1 MILHNEL
8 YFAYGSNMNL
18 NQMAYRCP
26 ESEVVGPVRLDGC
39 KLAFRGA
46 GFATILPCAGGSVEG
61 VLWHISEMD
70 ERRLD
75 RYEGVPRHYDKRTVQ
90 VLGKDG
96 AHYKAMVYEMC
107 PPLRDQP
114 ALPSESYLNGILQGC
129 RQNSLPLRPVREAL
143 QEVQALVREQDL
155 PRKSPPGHKGRAR

>member
-1 MILHNEL
+1 MHNEL
-8 YFAYGSNMNL
+8 YFAYGSNMDL
-18 NQMAYRCP
+18 DQMDYRCP
-26 ESEVVGPVRLDGC
+26 ESEVIGPVRLDGY

-46 GFATILPCAGGSVEG
+46 GFATILPCEGGSVEG
-61 VLWHISEMD
+61 VLWRISEMD

-75 RYEGVPRHYDKRTVQ
+75 RYEGYPRHYDKRTVQ

-114 ALPSESYLNGILQGC
+114 ALPRESYLNGILLGC
-129 RQNSLPLRPVREAL
+129 RQNGLPLRPVREAL
-143 QEVQALVREQDL
+143 QETQTLVREQEL
-155 PRKSPPGHKGRAR
+155 PRKIPPSHKGRAR